1 MPINTNHP
9 MKLATSLGDE
19 LMFKSMDATEELGR
33 MFEFNVE
40 ALADSGTIRPDDLLG
55 KPATVSVELD
65 DKQTRYFHGLICAIE
80 TGHATQRQ
88 FQYRLSLRPWLW
100 MLTRRTDTRVFQKL
114 TVVDILKKVFEPFNP
129 KVQFDALTGTFPK
142 YDYCVQYRESDFNF
156 ISRLMEQEG
165 IYYYFKHTSAD
176 HTMVL
181 VNAPNAHG
189 TYLTFE
195 SFVFRDSIDA
205 ALDFEGITEWRTR
218 REIQSGQVVL
228 RDYDFIKPSSV
239 IQALAK
245 SERKG
250 ALDKLE
256 VYDYPGRHTFAE
268 TGEAA
273 EIDRYSRLRMEELQ
287 ARYVRVDG
295 AGAARGM
302 ACGHKFNL
310 LDHPRDD
317 QNQGYLVVSTR
328 HVMRLSGYESGSSAA
343 DALEQSQTTFR
354 CFFSAVPDTEIFRS
368 ACTSEKP
375 VVSGLHT
382 AVVVGP
388 SADEIHTDE
397 YGRVRVQFHWDRLGK
412 KDVNSSC
419 WVRVSSPWAGKGW
432 GGISLPRIGQEVV
445 VDFLGGDPDK
455 PLITGRV
462 YNGDQTPPYALPA
475 NATVSTNKSRSSAK
489 GGKENFNEL
498 RFEDKK
504 GDEYIWF
511 QAEKD
516 FHQFVKNDATLL
528 VDGKQDRIVRKDLT
542 EQIDGAVKVKIGKD
556 HVAEVTGNHSLKVTG
571 DIMTESKASISQK
584 SATKTDVKVGTD
596 LGVDAGMNVHIKAGM
611 NVVIE
616 AGLMITLK
624 AGSSSIVIGPSGVS
638 IVGQPLV
645 LINSGG
651 AAGSGAGASPKP
663 VLAVSA
669 PVDKKDPL

>member
-1 MPINTNHP
+1 MQINVNEP
-9 MKLATSLGDE
+9 MKLETSLGNE

-40 ALADSGTIRPDDLLG
+40 ALADSGAIKPDELLG
-55 KPATVSVELD
+55 KPATVSVEVD
-65 DKQTRYFHGLICAIE
+65 ESQTRYFHGLVCAIE

-100 MLTRRTDTRVFQKL
+100 MLTRRTDTRVFQQL
-114 TVVDILKKVFEPFNP
+114 TVKEILNKVFEPFNP
-129 KVQFDALTGTFPK
+129 KVEYQLTGAFPK

-156 ISRLMEQEG
+156 VSRLMEQEG
-165 IYYYFKHTSAD
+165 IYYYFKHTQTD
-176 HTMVL
+176 HTMVI

-189 TYLTFE
+189 THLTFDD
-195 SFVFRDSIDA
+195 FVFRNAIDA
-205 ALDFEGITEWRTR
+205 ALEFEGITEWRTR

-228 RDYDFIKPSSV
+228 RDYDFTQPKTV
-239 IQALAK
+239 IEGKFK
-245 SERKG
+245 SPRDG
-250 ALDKLE
+250 ASETLE

-268 TGEAA
+268 TAQSA
-273 EIDRYSRLRMEELQ
+273 EITRYSQLRMEELQ

-295 AGAARGM
+295 AGPMRGM
-302 ACGHKFNL
+302 ACGHKFKL

-328 HVMRLSGYESGSSAA
+328 HEMRLSGYESGSSSA
-343 DALEQSQTTFR
+343 DSLEQSQTTCR

-368 ACTSEKP
+368 ACAATKP
-375 VVSGLHT
+375 IVSGLHT

-388 SADEIHTDE
+388 SSDEIHTDMH
-397 YGRVRVQFHWDRLGK
+397 GRVRVQFHWDRLGEK
-412 KDVNSSC
+412 NDKSSC
-419 WVRVSSPWAGKGW
+419 WVRVASPWAGKGW
-432 GGISLPRIGQEVV
+432 GGLSLPRIGQEVV

-462 YNGDQTPPYALPA
+462 YNGDQMPPYELPA
-475 NATVSTNKSRSSAK
+475 NATVSTNKSRSSK
-489 GGKENFNEL
+489 GGGVENFNEL
-498 RFEDKK
+498 RFEDKQ
-504 GDEYIWF
+504 GDEYVWF

-528 VDGKQDRIVRKDLT
+528 VNGKQDRIVKKDLT

-556 HVAEVTGNHSLKVTG
+556 NVAEVTGNDSRTVTG

-584 SATKTDVKVGTD
+584 SGTKTDVKVGTD

-651 AAGSGAGASPKP
+651 AAGSGAGAKPKP

-669 PVDKKDPL
+669 PVDKTDPLK